1 VEELGVEQRELFS
14 IPYLIDPRTFAFDD
28 LVTFCVAVL
37 IAVLV
42 NAEAQAY
49 VATLLGDARP
59 GAKDRLHFNAF
70 LHLDP
75 LGTLGFLVAGMG
87 WAKRVD
93 VDPSKFEHPIWYLVL
108 ARCAGPFANFLMA
121 NVAASIVWL
130 LHTLS
135 IDARVFM
142 MVLAVNLT
150 VAVYNLL
157 PLPPLTGGALVSA
170 LLPEQGG
177 RFRQLYEQV
186 GPYLLLALLLLD
198 RIADGQII
206 TVHLAPQVRHLFA
219 LLIQH

>member
-1 VEELGVEQRELFS
+1 MEQRGLFS

-28 LVTFCVAVL
+28 LITFCVAVL

-59 GAKDRLHFNAF
+59 GARDRLHFNVF

-75 LGTLGFLVAGMG
+75 LGTLSFLIGGVG
-87 WAKRVD
+87 WPKRLD
-93 VDPSKFEHPIWYLVL
+93 VDPGRFQHPTLYLVL
-108 ARCAGPFANFLMA
+108 TRCAGPFANFLMA
-121 NVAASIVWL
+121 NIAASIIWIL
-130 LHTLS
+130 GSFSL
-135 IDARVFM
+135 DARVFM

-150 VAVYNLL
+150 VTLYNVL
-157 PLPPLTGGALVSA
+157 PVPPFAGGALVSA

-186 GPYLLLALLLLD
+186 GPYFLLALLLLD

-206 TVHLAPQVRHLFA
+206 TVHLAPHVRHLFA